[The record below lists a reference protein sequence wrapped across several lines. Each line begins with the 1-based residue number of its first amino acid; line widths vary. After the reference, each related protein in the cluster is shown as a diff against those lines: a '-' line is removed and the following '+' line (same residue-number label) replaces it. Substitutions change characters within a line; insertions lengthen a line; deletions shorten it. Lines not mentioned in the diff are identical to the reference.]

1 MSGIIFYRSK
11 YGSTKKY
18 ADWLS
23 EATGYKAVSI
33 DKADISEAA
42 DCDTVVFAGAVYAS
56 GISCISFLR
65 KNIDKVKGKKLA
77 VFSCAASPYDEK
89 FFNELVK
96 LNMKDDLEGIPV
108 FYGRGGFDMKNMTF
122 KDRTLCKL
130 LRKAVSKKDP
140 KDYESWERAIME
152 VDETEAGD
160 WTDKSYLEPL
170 ISYLNS

>member
-1 MSGIIFYRSK
+1 M
-11 YGSTKKY
+11 
-18 ADWLS
+18 
-23 EATGYKAVSI
+23 
-33 DKADISEAA
+33 
-42 DCDTVVFAGAVYAS
+42 
-56 GISCISFLR
+56 
-65 KNIDKVKGKKLA
+65 KGKKLA

-89 FFNELVK
+89 FFNEVVK

-170 ISYLNS
+170 IAYLNS